1 MIDYTAFMTF
11 CSALML
17 GGLLSACFVPL
28 SRGGVQALDLILL
41 YAGLIWTCM
50 LFAGADLLTKGQLPR
65 LVPPYA
71 VSVGAGLGFMVAV
84 VVIGILA
91 QVDYG
96 TSRTQT

>member
-1 MIDYTAFMTF
+1 MIDYNAAVTF
-11 CSALML
+11 SCSLML
-17 GGLLSACFVPL
+17 SGLLSACFVPL
-28 SRGGVQALDLILL
+28 SRRGAQAIDLILL

-96 TSRTQT
+96 TIRSN